1 MLCSLSDEDGISCN
15 IVLGYLETISL
26 LLKMVI
32 KFEGWKTVQRVMY
45 NERFALKKVFGVHS
59 KNSLDLQSK
68 GWALE
73 DSSGE
78 LLCRKDCSDG
88 LLLVSQYT
96 FQDQI
101 IQEKKNRQIFQKE
114 MNITVIFGKS
124 QNTQKFVVGEELPV

>member
-1 MLCSLSDEDGISCN
+1 MLSIRLNNNYYFSMLCSLSDRDGNSCN
-15 IVLGYLETISL
+15 TVVGYLETISL

-45 NERFALKKVFGVHS
+45 NERFALKKVFGVLS
-59 KNSLDLQSK
+59 KNSLEFQSK

-78 LLCRKDCSDG
+78 LPCRKDCSDG
-88 LLLVSQYT
+88 LLLVSHYT

-101 IQEKKNRQIFQKE
+101 IQEKQKNR
-114 MNITVIFGKS
+114 
-124 QNTQKFVVGEELPV
+124 